1 MVKCITLTA
10 QNRNPRRLIN
20 TSRSYGRRSKATF
33 FAFYSESVYG
43 NIVSFRPSAACLVQH
58 VQTKLAALAI
68 RQSKVFAFT
77 GQGFAAAA
85 GSGQF
90 LR

>member
-10 QNRNPRRLIN
+10 QKP
-20 TSRSYGRRSKATF
+20 K
-33 FAFYSESVYG
+33 
-43 NIVSFRPSAACLVQH
+43 PSQAYKYVEELWKKKQSD

-77 GQGFAAAA
+77 GQGFAVAA